1 MARLSGI
8 AAPQHGAAESP
19 RRRFDGGAGTK
30 PPHLTIPITG
40 HAQQERERA
49 GHGSGGRASTSGGT
63 STAAWGSAR
72 EVKDSHVFLAFL
84 VMGVFVIIIV
94 QTVKLEKLP
103 AV

>member
-1 MARLSGI
+1 MVRLSGI
-8 AAPQHGAAESP
+8 AAPQRVRAAESP

-40 HAQQERERA
+40 H
-49 GHGSGGRASTSGGT
+49 GSGDRAATSGGT